1 MRQVQVSHKLLEAD
15 QSPQGTS
22 FMAKVGIIGE
32 FSRMESFGQVVFTAT
47 MNKY

>member
-1 MRQVQVSHKLLEAD
+1 MFKFHTSCLKLIKALRE
-15 QSPQGTS
+15 PV

-32 FSRMESFGQVVFTAT
+32 FSRMESFGQVVFTVT